1 LALSRTFII
10 IDDNFEQTIKRT
22 TITTTSTTILSDFHV
37 ATKSKLGAT
46 SSATTYWGQMFS
58 SG

>member
-1 LALSRTFII
+1 LALGRTFII

-22 TITTTSTTILSDFHV
+22 TITTTILSDFHV

-46 SSATTYWGQMFS
+46 SAATTYWGQMFS